1 MGRLRYSVR
10 AGGPILARS
19 YLNIKIIGR
28 DPEDWIPKGFKRTY
42 GKRVDWINQ
51 GKRAHGK
58 KVSC

>member
-1 MGRLRYSVR
+1 MGRRWYSGIR
-10 AGGPILARS
+10 GGPILARS
-19 YLNIKIIGR
+19 YHYIKIIGR
-28 DPEDWIPKGFKRTY
+28 DPEDWRPKGLKRAY